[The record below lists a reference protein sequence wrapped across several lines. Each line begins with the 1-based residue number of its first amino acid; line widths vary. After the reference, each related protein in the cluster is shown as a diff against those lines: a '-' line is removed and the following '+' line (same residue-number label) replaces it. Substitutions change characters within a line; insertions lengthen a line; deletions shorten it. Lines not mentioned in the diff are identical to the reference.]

1 MKVKELTTK
10 KFRSFEPGTP
20 FKKVV
25 EEFNE
30 HKLNYGLIVNSQN
43 EIIGIVTT
51 SDLFNASF
59 PDYNEMREHGE
70 YIYDLKTINE
80 RNKNLYDQPI
90 KNIMTRNPECVNGN
104 KPILEAAAMIKSFK
118 VKQLLVVENN
128 EFIGVLTIQKLISK
142 FILEKIKET
151 SKTN

>member
-1 MKVKELTTK
+1 MKVKELITK
-10 KFRSFEPGTP
+10 KFPSFESETP

-30 HKLNYGLIVNSQN
+30 HKLNYKLIVNSQN

-59 PDYNEMREHGE
+59 PDYNELCEHRE
-70 YIYDLKTINE
+70 YIFDLKTINE

-90 KNIMTRNPECVNGN
+90 KNIMTRNPECVDSN
-104 KPILEAAAMIKSFK
+104 KPIPEAAVLMKSFK

-128 EFIGVLTIQKLISK
+128 EFIGVLTIQELISK
-142 FILEKIKET
+142 FILEKIKEI